1 MTQDPDLRVCLK
13 CRCEDRP
20 FPRLDSF
27 DRLRLADDPADPN
40 CGHVYLETVYILQC
54 PVCGHRQEDVRQRTP
69 YPTLRQAQS
78 ELDAHLLGKG

>member
-1 MTQDPDLRVCLK
+1 MLKQPDQPVCMK
-13 CRCEDRP
+13 CRHDDRA

-40 CGHVYLETVYILQC
+40 CGHIYLETVYILQC
-54 PVCGHRQEDVRQRTP
+54 PACGHHQEQVHQRKP

>member
-1 MTQDPDLRVCLK
+1 MTSDPDRPACLK
-13 CRCEDRP
+13 CRRDDRP

-40 CGHVYLETVYILQC
+40 CGHVYLETVFILQC
-54 PVCGHRQEDVRQRTP
+54 SACGHRQEQLHQRTP

-78 ELDAHLLGKG
+78 ELDAHLMGKG